1 MRLLLE
7 MPLDSNRW
15 MLGSSLARGN
25 RHRAPDADPAS
36 QCVKAATSCALSRC
50 PAASSHRPKSGIG
63 PAKRK
68 QCTLPRDPIQ
78 SRHCVLHNAHRALSS
93 HHTKQY
99 LRLRPPARYSC
110 MHPAPV
116 SMLDT
121 GFHTGSPQVAPIVH
135 MRCCWATCESC
146 REDGFA
152 VAWQCSTLLDADAE
166 TERARE
172 LLASRSPPK
181 VDSFS
186 R

>member
-99 LRLRPPARYSC
+99 LRVHQHDIPACIRHQYRCWIRGFTRDLRKSLLSYICA
-110 MHPAPV
+110 AAGLPV
-116 SMLDT
+116 NRVGRMGLLWRGNAALCLMLT
-121 GFHTGSPQVAPIVH
+121 LRQSAHE
-135 MRCCWATCESC
+135 RC
-146 REDGFA
+146 
-152 VAWQCSTLLDADAE
+152 
-166 TERARE
+166 
-172 LLASRSPPK
+172 
-181 VDSFS
+181 
-186 R
+186 